1 MSTTEQFNQ
10 ENLEQDAKLLGQ
22 KFSLMVTAL
31 FPNSQDQ
38 DFFFNLIKKLTPQ
51 QIIDLVNIL
60 EQQYLA
66 FQTRGLDEQLT
77 KDLSGIIEQYKNKQ
91 QAIDQQALDQLA
103 AIEKELGV

>member
-1 MSTTEQFNQ
+1 MSTTDQFSQ

-31 FPNSQDQ
+31 FPNQQDQ
-38 DFFFNLIKKLTPQ
+38 DFFFNLIQKLTPQ
-51 QIIDLVNIL
+51 QTIELVDSL

-66 FQTRGLDEQLT
+66 IQTRGLDEQLA
-77 KDLSGIIEQYKNKQ
+77 KDLASIVENYKNQQ